1 MKNRLPI
8 IILGIVFIMAM
19 SSCGKSEPTV
29 SDSTP
34 EPTATIEPTPEPTV
48 EPTVEPTPEPT
59 EEPTPEPT
67 AEPTEE
73 PTPEPDFVV
82 EPIDPMTL
90 YATQTVNL
98 RQGPS
103 ADDFAKIGS
112 LSPRQQVTVVGEVR
126 EYKGKSV
133 YWWQL
138 DTGEFVSAAYLS
150 EKPIPESSTGT
161 GTGSNG
167 GVYNGNNVQVG
178 QDLVPGFTFEGGGGE
193 LPGMGGADAGTN
205 WQ

>member
-34 EPTATIEPTPEPTV
+34 EPTATIEPTV

-67 AEPTEE
+67 VEPTEE

-82 EPIDPMTL
+82 EPIEPMTL
-90 YATQTVNL
+90 YATKTVNL

-112 LSPRQQVTVVGEVR
+112 LSARQQVTVIGEVR

-138 DTGEFVSAAYLS
+138 STGEFVSAAYLS

-161 GTGSNG
+161 GTGNGTTGNG
-167 GVYNGNNVQVG
+167 GTYDGGNVQVG
-178 QDLVPGFTFEGGGGE
+178 QELVPGFTFEGGGGT
-193 LPGMGGADAGTN
+193 LQGDGSGAGLDF
-205 WQ
+205 Q

>member
-1 MKNRLPI
+1 MKKRLPI

-29 SDSTP
+29 SDSTL

-67 AEPTEE
+67 VEPTEE

-82 EPIDPMTL
+82 EPIEPKTL
-90 YATQTVNL
+90 YATQKVNL

-150 EKPIPESSTGT
+150 EKPIPESSPGT
-161 GTGSNG
+161 GGSSTTEQVPQNPAPGTVMPG
-167 GVYNGNNVQVG
+167 GIIW
-178 QDLVPGFTFEGGGGE
+178 EGGGGE
-193 LPGMGGADAGTN
+193 LSDLGGAYSDVDV
-205 WQ
+205 Q

>member
-34 EPTATIEPTPEPTV
+34 EPTATIEPTV
-48 EPTVEPTPEPT
+48 EPTVEPTIEPIPEPT
-59 EEPTPEPT
+59 EEPT

-112 LSPRQQVTVVGEVR
+112 LSPRQQVTVIGEVR

-138 DTGEFVSAAYLS
+138 STGEFVSAAYLS

-161 GTGSNG
+161 GSTTGNG
-167 GVYNGNNVQVG
+167 GVYDGSNVQVG

-193 LPGMGGADAGTN
+193 LSDLGGAYSDVDV
-205 WQ
+205 Q